1 MRKCF
6 LALLIVVAVHIPA
19 QAASGQLPYNSSN
32 SEGQVHRQSTTYQLS
47 DKTPYSEE
55 RGYGYDLFPAPAK
68 DSKAPF
74 FFSVRV
80 PDGNYKVT
88 VRLGSRHT
96 AGSTTVRA
104 ESRRLF
110 TEERET
116 RKGQFVEESFI
127 VNKRTPF
134 ISDKENVKIK
144 EREMQT
150 LTWDDKL
157 TLEFNGLMPVCE
169 SIRIEPADASVV
181 TVYLFGNSTVVDQ
194 SREPWASWGQMIP
207 VFFTDK
213 IAFANYAES
222 GESAN
227 TVISAGRLKKALMH
241 MKAGDYV
248 MIEFGHNDQK
258 QTGPGKG
265 AWYSFL
271 TSLKTFV
278 DEARARGAHPVLVT
292 PTQRRKF
299 DSDGTNQNTHGEF
312 PDAMRWLAAKE
323 GVPLID
329 LNQLTKIMYEA
340 LGEEASKKAFVHY
353 PANSFPGQTTALADN
368 THFNTYGA
376 YQVAK
381 CVITGMMQAMPELT
395 LHLKPGFSYIPAR
408 PDEPENF
415 RWGLSP
421 FYDQIKPEGN

>member
-292 PTQRRKF
+292 PTQSSKF

-353 PANSFPGQTTALADN
+353 PDRKSTRLNSS
-368 THFNTYGA
+368 H
-376 YQVAK
+376 
-381 CVITGMMQAMPELT
+381 
-395 LHLKPGFSYIPAR
+395 
-408 PDEPENF
+408 
-415 RWGLSP
+415 
-421 FYDQIKPEGN
+421 